1 MSELIY
7 LYSLGFIAQFFFS
20 SRVIIQWFY
29 SEREAKVITPTIYWI
44 LSLIG
49 SLLFFMYGYFR
60 DDFAIMLGQFI
71 GYYIYIRNL
80 QLQKKWTDFNITIR
94 QILILLPIIICIERA

>member
-1 MSELIY
+1 MIDIPIEIIV
-7 LYSLGFIAQFFFS
+7 LGFTAQFFFS
-20 SRVIIQWFY
+20 ARVIIQWFY

-44 LSLIG
+44 LSLSA

-71 GYYIYIRNL
+71 GYYIYIRIL
-80 QLQKKWTDFNITIR
+80 QLQKKWTDFNI
-94 QILILLPIIICIERA
+94 AF